1 MHMETQI
8 GTVESGRVA
17 AGAPT
22 VQIGRG
28 RALAYGGAPAPL
40 PTSHDVRMMRDKKLG
55 SARILVVDDEQ
66 AYVQLLQRFLESVG
80 YRNVRTTTD
89 PREVAGIF
97 DAFEPDLILL
107 DLRMPD
113 MDGIEVMKQL
123 HPRTSEFYLP
133 ILVLTGD
140 ITEDAKRRS
149 LSGGAKDFL
158 NKPFDL
164 TEVRLRIENLLE
176 TRFLHLELRE
186 QNEILEE
193 RVRER
198 TKELE
203 EVRLEIL
210 ERLSLAS
217 DYRDDA
223 TGRHTKRVSEMAGL
237 IAAELGLPADEVEHI
252 RLAASLHDIGKIGIP
267 DLILLKAGELTP
279 EEVALMKTHTTIG
292 AKVLSG
298 SRSRMLQMAEVIA
311 LAHHERWDGLG
322 YPRGLK
328 GDEIPLA
335 ARVVSLADVVDALA
349 SDRPYR
355 DAWPKER
362 IAAEIARQSGR
373 QFDPGVV
380 EAYIRVLERRNE

>member
-1 MHMETQI
+1 MT
-8 GTVESGRVA
+8 
-17 AGAPT
+17 
-22 VQIGRG
+22 
-28 RALAYGGAPAPL
+28 
-40 PTSHDVRMMRDKKLG
+40 RDKKLG

-80 YRNVRTTTD
+80 YRSVRTTTD

-123 HPRTSEFYLP
+123 QPRTSEFYLP

-149 LSGGAKDFL
+149 LSGGATDFL

-198 TKELE
+198 TRELE

-237 IAAELGLPADEVEHI
+237 IASELGLPADEVEHI

-362 IAAEIARQSGR
+362 IAGEIVRQSGR
-373 QFDPGVV
+373 QFDPAVV
-380 EAYIRVLERRNE
+380 DAYIRVLERRND

>member
-1 MHMETQI
+1 
-8 GTVESGRVA
+8 
-17 AGAPT
+17 
-22 VQIGRG
+22 
-28 RALAYGGAPAPL
+28 
-40 PTSHDVRMMRDKKLG
+40 MRDKKLA
-55 SARILVVDDEQ
+55 SARILIVDDEK
-66 AYVQLLQRFLESVG
+66 AYVHLLQRFLESAG
-80 YRNVRTTTD
+80 YKNVQATTD
-89 PREVAGIF
+89 PHEVVSL
-97 DAFEPDLILL
+97 FESFQPDLILL

-113 MDGIEVMKQL
+113 MDGVEVMKQL
-123 HPRTSEFYLP
+123 DPFTSSFYLP

-176 TRFLHLELRE
+176 TRFLHLELRR
-186 QNEILEE
+186 QNEMLEE

-198 TKELE
+198 TRELE

-210 ERLSLAS
+210 ERLSLAA

-223 TGRHTKRVSEMAGL
+223 TGRHTKRVSDLAGQ
-237 IAAELGLPADEVEHI
+237 IGHELGLPDDEIEHI
-252 RLAASLHDIGKIGIP
+252 RLAAALHDIGKIGIP
-267 DLILLKAGELTP
+267 DLVLLKPGELTA
-279 EEVALMKTHTTIG
+279 EEIALMKTHTTIG

-298 SRSRMLQMAEVIA
+298 SKSRMLQVAEIIA
-311 LAHHERWDGLG
+311 LAHHERWDGAG

-328 GDEIPLA
+328 GEEIPLA
-335 ARVVSLADVVDALA
+335 ARIVALADVIDALA

-355 DAWPKER
+355 EAWPMEK
-362 IAAEIARQSGR
+362 ISAEIVRQSGR

-380 EAYIRVLERRNE
+380 EAYLRITSRAAVQTTG